1 MLNDFS
7 LISHS
12 AAAIA
17 YGLLGMAIA
26 TRYFRRDIDRSLV
39 LASFVTLIWAG
50 SLITQSLWGTP
61 GFFIRYTLELLRD
74 AAWIIVLFALLRDSF
89 RTANLVGRLRRI
101 LATATITLVVLLLG
115 SGAMEY
121 AFGFTILD
129 GKTKV
134 VGQIALS
141 LLGLSLVE
149 QIWRNSLSF
158 GRSSMKYVC
167 IAVATLFAFDFF
179 MYADALLFGQVA
191 DSFWNARGLVNAV
204 LVPLFAVNVINTRKQ
219 PVDFQLSRSAVF
231 HAGTLLLAGAY
242 LLFLALGGYYVKTL
256 GGDWGEALQV
266 LFLTIALVFLTTL
279 LTSRRVR
286 SRLMVFISQNFFD
299 YKYDYRE
306 EWLKMTREMADLS
319 DYPPLPERVIRILTS
334 LVESNAGALWI
345 REDQGDYLLKTAVN
359 LVTPKYTTIDAN
371 SELVQFLGERE
382 WIIDLREYQRDPVA
396 YNLLEIPDP
405 ISKIPDGWLVIPL
418 YLSNNLYGIA
428 LIGPPYARVELNWE
442 NFDLIKV
449 VARQTCNL
457 LAQADAQ
464 NRLSRAMQFE
474 AVSKASA
481 FMVHDLKTL
490 IAQLSLL
497 VKNAPRHRENPAFI
511 DDMINTTDHAVR
523 KMSNLVDHIR
533 KPADE
538 TLVTEVVELNEVITH
553 LAEHYSR
560 HQPAPRVVAGAPG
573 KIHINADREQ
583 LCSILGHLIQNAQDA
598 TPPTGEITLALKT
611 ASGNVVLFIQDT
623 GAGMTDDFIQTQL
636 FKPFESTKGL
646 TGMGIGAYQAREYV
660 RNVGGN
666 IDVTSEPGLGS
677 CFSIRFPLARPEKEQ
692 TSARIE
698 PEPLTNDQTEPQR
711 GAK

>member
-1 MLNDFS
+1 M
-7 LISHS
+7 
-12 AAAIA
+12 
-17 YGLLGMAIA
+17 
-26 TRYFRRDIDRSLV
+26 
-39 LASFVTLIWAG
+39 
-50 SLITQSLWGTP
+50 
-61 GFFIRYTLELLRD
+61 
-74 AAWIIVLFALLRDSF
+74 
-89 RTANLVGRLRRI
+89 
-101 LATATITLVVLLLG
+101 
-115 SGAMEY
+115 
-121 AFGFTILD
+121 
-129 GKTKV
+129 
-134 VGQIALS
+134 
-141 LLGLSLVE
+141 
-149 QIWRNSLSF
+149 
-158 GRSSMKYVC
+158 
-167 IAVATLFAFDFF
+167 
-179 MYADALLFGQVA
+179 
-191 DSFWNARGLVNAV
+191 
-204 LVPLFAVNVINTRKQ
+204 
-219 PVDFQLSRSAVF
+219 
-231 HAGTLLLAGAY
+231 
-242 LLFLALGGYYVKTL
+242 
-256 GGDWGEALQV
+256 
-266 LFLTIALVFLTTL
+266 
-279 LTSRRVR
+279 
-286 SRLMVFISQNFFD
+286 
-299 YKYDYRE
+299 
-306 EWLKMTREMADLS
+306 
-319 DYPPLPERVIRILTS
+319 
-334 LVESNAGALWI
+334 
-345 REDQGDYLLKTAVN
+345 N
-359 LVTPKYTTIDAN
+359 LVTPKHTTIDAN
-371 SELVQFLGERE
+371 SELVQFLDERE

-692 TSARIE
+692 ASARIE